1 VGAGTLI
8 FYVAGATQITWRDL
22 EELTKLIDELG
33 PVNHLPL
40 RTSTLQQLNTAGN
53 KMSNDFNDR
62 RAVEQRVMDG
72 ERARENAERRR
83 EQEEL
88 HRRLGEEGRQ
98 GAETLRSG
106 HEEFRQADESDRVDS
121 EHVRHAQEGSR
132 ELAELAREAA
142 ENMREAAKE
151 ARAAANATRE
161 ALADLKDLAQRQRLV
176 LDRQEKAV
184 AMLEA
189 RLRNSD
195 ADGRS
200 GQRP

>member
-1 VGAGTLI
+1 
-8 FYVAGATQITWRDL
+8 
-22 EELTKLIDELG
+22 
-33 PVNHLPL
+33 
-40 RTSTLQQLNTAGN
+40 
-53 KMSNDFNDR
+53 
-62 RAVEQRVMDG
+62 
-72 ERARENAERRR
+72 
-83 EQEEL
+83 
-88 HRRLGEEGRQ
+88 
-98 GAETLRSG
+98 
-106 HEEFRQADESDRVDS
+106 
-121 EHVRHAQEGSR
+121 
-132 ELAELAREAA
+132 
-142 ENMREAAKE
+142 MREAAQE